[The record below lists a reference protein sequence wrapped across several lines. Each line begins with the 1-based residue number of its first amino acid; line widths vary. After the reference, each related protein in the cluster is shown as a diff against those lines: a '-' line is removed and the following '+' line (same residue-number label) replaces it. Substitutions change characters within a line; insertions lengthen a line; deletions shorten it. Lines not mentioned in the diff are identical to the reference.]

1 MDLYNE
7 DCIIGSSKIKD
18 KSVDLLICD
27 PPFGIN
33 EVQFEKLY
41 NRQSSNVINGYVQAP
56 TDYYDFTVKWLQ
68 QAVRVLKDDGT
79 IYIFSGWNNL
89 CDVLNA
95 VRKLDLVQ
103 QNHLIWKYNFG
114 VFATKK
120 FISSHYH
127 ILKVKK
133 NNNKKTKFNTNC
145 RFGRNQKDNNNKSL
159 LNKDLQDVFIIN
171 KQYSKGQKKNQNKL
185 PNSLIEKLVLYSS
198 SKDDTV
204 CDFFMGNF
212 TTAYVAHGL
221 GRKVIGFQVNK
232 QSYDYH
238 KPILQS
244 MTFGSDLGKL
254 KIVDQ
259 SKPQNAGKKISDQDR
274 QDIIQQYQQLTK
286 TLTKKQAIQQI
297 CNTFQRGKFAIK
309 NIIKDGV

>member
-1 MDLYNE
+1 MELYNQ
-7 DCIIGSSKIKD
+7 DCISGAAKLKD

-27 PPFGIN
+27 PPFGIH
-33 EVQFEKLY
+33 ETQFQKLY
-41 NRQSSNVINGYVQAP
+41 NRTSSNVLNGYVQAP
-56 TDYYDFTVKWLQ
+56 IDYYQFTVKWLQ
-68 QAVRVLKDDGT
+68 QATRVLKDDGT

-95 VRKLDLVQ
+95 VRKVDLVQ
-103 QNHLIWKYNFG
+103 QNHIIWKYNFG

-127 ILKVKK
+127 ILKLKK
-133 NNNKKTKFNTNC
+133 NNSKKTQFNTNC
-145 RFGRNQKDNNNKSL
+145 RFGRKQKDKDNKSL
-159 LNKDLQDVFIIN
+159 LNKDLQDVFSLN

-185 PNSLIEKLVLYSS
+185 PNALIQKLVLYSS

-212 TTAYVAHGL
+212 TTGYVAHGL
-221 GRKVIGFQVNK
+221 GRKIIGFELNK
-232 QSYDYH
+232 QSFDYH
-238 KPILQS
+238 KPILQAIQ
-244 MTFGSDLGKL
+244 FGSDLLKL
-254 KIVDQ
+254 KVVDQ
-259 SKPQNAGKKISDQDR
+259 SKPANSGKKISDQDR
-274 QDIIQQYQQLTK
+274 KNIIEQFEQLTK

-297 CNTFQRGKFAIK
+297 CDTFQRGKFAIK